1 MIFFKTFRRTSDQGT
16 WRIGDKD
23 PDDRARAHSRQ
34 ADLLQCILVGKKAKI
49 QVLGQWVTFS
59 IKTDCRSWRP
69 LTHQP
74 FGKVSCDGTQPV
86 VEQCYP
92 RKFLVPPA
100 LELDCFYPSGSIF
113 VKNVRS
119 IVNKAMGLQCWH
131 NPGPTLTAARGP
143 GKMNLLKRQT
153 STVKLVDHVLSRSS
167 GSITIPIKHWM
178 IECLYAQT
186 RRRMARERRGAESS
200 VFSMETLY

>member
-100 LELDCFYPSGSIF
+100 LGLDCFYPSGSIF

-153 STVKLVDHVLSRSS
+153 STVKLVDHVLSRSYQDLS
-167 GSITIPIKHWM
+167 QSPLN
-178 IECLYAQT
+178 IEWLNVY
-186 RRRMARERRGAESS
+186 MHKLDDGWPESVEEQS
-200 VFSMETLY
+200 LLF